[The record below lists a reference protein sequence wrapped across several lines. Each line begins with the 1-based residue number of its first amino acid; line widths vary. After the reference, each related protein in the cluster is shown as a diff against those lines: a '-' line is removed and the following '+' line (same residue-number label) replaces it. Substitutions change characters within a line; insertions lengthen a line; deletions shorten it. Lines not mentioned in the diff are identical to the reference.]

1 MYHLQM
7 YTILTTINDDRGYS
21 WPVGVKLA
29 VATSVDTK
37 PAKTQS
43 TVKIRI
49 PNKPAVVC
57 SCWRTQHRSRQIIII
72 LQSFQYTKK
81 LPFYF
86 SQNFCVE
93 KKKKLKVNQ
102 LQPSHDHPIAQNA
115 EMVLKKEGTHVKSIS
130 APRFCKTLKGE

>member
-49 PNKPAVVC
+49 PNSQRWFVAV
-57 SCWRTQHRSRQIIII
+57 
-72 LQSFQYTKK
+72 
-81 LPFYF
+81 
-86 SQNFCVE
+86 
-93 KKKKLKVNQ
+93 
-102 LQPSHDHPIAQNA
+102 
-115 EMVLKKEGTHVKSIS
+115 
-130 APRFCKTLKGE
+130 GELNTGQDK